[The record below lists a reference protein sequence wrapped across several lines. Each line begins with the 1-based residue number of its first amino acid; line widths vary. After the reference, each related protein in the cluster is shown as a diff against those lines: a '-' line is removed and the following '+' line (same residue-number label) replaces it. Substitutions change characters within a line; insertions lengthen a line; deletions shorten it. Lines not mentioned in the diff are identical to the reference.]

1 MKRALLAIFGAI
13 LIVLGIGASG
23 AGGMLA
29 FLSGPDGVIKA
40 DAGQVSGNGYALVF
54 NEFTVNTAGDTERV
68 RQFAEF
74 TMGAKSRTG
83 GQIFL
88 GIAPAS
94 DVNNYLQTSAR
105 DVVSDLSNG
114 TARVLPIPGK
124 TVPPAPNEQTFWT
137 AKSQGEA
144 PTISLA
150 QSGDDQTLVI
160 MNATAEQQVSVDITL
175 GVESGVLFPLG
186 LGLIVLGVLLLVVG
200 IWMVVRAIR
209 RRKGDEPPPSIGPVA
224 GPQGPQAYV
233 SNSVP
238 AVAPTT
244 GAPDQPTTVV
254 APPAS
259 APPPVPPSLP
269 PPGQS

>member
-1 MKRALLAIFGAI
+1 MKRALLAVFGAI
-13 LIVLGIGASG
+13 LIILGIGTTG

-29 FLSGPDGVIKA
+29 FLSGPDGVINA

-54 NEFTVNTAGDTERV
+54 NEFTVNSSGHTERI

-83 GQIFL
+83 GQVFL
-88 GIAPAS
+88 GIAPAT

-114 TARVLPIPGK
+114 TARVVPIPGK
-124 TVPPAPNEQTFWT
+124 TVPPAPNEQSFWT

-160 MNATAEQQVSVDITL
+160 MNATAEPQVSVDITL
-175 GVESGVLFPLG
+175 GVESGAIFPFG
-186 LGLIVLGVLLLVVG
+186 LGLIVLGVLFLILG
-200 IWMVVRAIR
+200 IWLVIRAMR
-209 RRKGDEPPPSIGPVA
+209 RRRNAEPPSTTAYPPGPPSPS
-224 GPQGPQAYV
+224 AYGSSAV
-233 SNSVP
+233 TPPGATVGALVQP
-238 AVAPTT
+238 AAVT
-244 GAPDQPTTVV
+244 
-254 APPAS
+254 PPSS
-259 APPPVPPSLP
+259 APPLVPPP
-269 PPGQS
+269 VQPPGQS